1 MATLQQTIADKF
13 LSKLSESKSISGEQI
28 DKLRALLA
36 DNKKP
41 KPEDFA
47 RIFSLTSGDIK

>member
-13 LSKLSESKSISGEQI
+13 LCKLSESKSVSGAQI
-28 DKLRALLA
+28 DKLLVLLA
-36 DNKKP
+36 ENKKP

-47 RIFSLTSGDIK
+47 KIFSLTSGDVK